1 MNTRRRKFPIALAI
15 IILIT
20 VIYGSVVIGNQISI
34 RNQKLEIIAKNKETI
49 SNLKVDIDN
58 LNEEIENSSSSD
70 FVEKVAREELG
81 MVKPREIVYVD
92 KSMQSNNNDKN
103 ENDLNN

>member
-1 MNTRRRKFPIALAI
+1 MNIRRKFPIALAI

-20 VIYGSVVIGNQISI
+20 VIYGAIVIGNQISI
-34 RNQKLEIIAKNKETI
+34 KNQKLEIISKNKETI

-81 MVKPREIVYVD
+81 MVKPREIVYID
-92 KSMQSNNNDKN
+92 KSMQSKNSDKT
-103 ENDLNN
+103 ENDLR